1 MVREFCRSRHILA
14 SAPSARTH
22 ERNSACSTH
31 GKISLPSYED
41 SLDHVGIAVEYGRT
55 GVSSIRVEV
64 CHEKCLWL
72 VVSYGGAA
80 SKLGWQPDRVSNDV
94 NLLGIGDFSLR
105 AYLRERMIGYGAI
118 DADQRPIRTCSDFLA
133 PNDAHAAVDF
143 GVTNSGLRRFGIKHP
158 ETENESNACNVVCIH
173 AMSGSC
179 NDIRCN
185 KKPGTKTADRL
196 FAKALVGTQVL
207 RGPKVL
213 RSQVRCF
220 IPVIRNIA
228 CAE

>member
-14 SAPSARTH
+14 PAPSARTH

-72 VVSYGGAA
+72 VVSYGGSAG
-80 SKLGWQPDRVSNDV
+80 KLGWQPDRVSNDV

-105 AYLRERMIGYGAI
+105 PYLRERVIGYGTI
-118 DADQRPIRTCSDFLA
+118 DARLMALA
-133 PNDAHAAVDF
+133 RSP
-143 GVTNSGLRRFGIKHP
+143 
-158 ETENESNACNVVCIH
+158 VVIQE
-173 AMSGSC
+173 G
-179 NDIRCN
+179 
-185 KKPGTKTADRL
+185 
-196 FAKALVGTQVL
+196 
-207 RGPKVL
+207 
-213 RSQVRCF
+213 RSQSTF
-220 IPVIRNIA
+220 GKFAIA
-228 CAE
+228 CQWASFSSMLRFCHRGFYLNATRRPDAVVETG